1 MKEIV
6 SMQRLLLLMAT
17 TTYRA
22 HAFLEAAR
30 RLGVAVTVGCERS
43 QALAGANPAGH
54 LTLDFTAPEEATRT
68 IVEFAGV
75 YPLGGVVA
83 ADDDGVILAAMA
95 AAALGLPHNPV
106 EAVAAARNKYRMR
119 QILLET
125 GISCPRF
132 WRFPLDGDPVAMAH
146 HVEYPCVVKPLSL
159 SASRGVIRADDP
171 AQFVAAFERLR
182 AILQRPEA
190 ARSARR
196 SAQEILVERFIPGP
210 EVALEG
216 LLTDGNLRV
225 LALFDKPDPLDG
237 PFFEETIYVTPSRLP
252 APVQREI
259 SACTAAV
266 ASALGLRHGPVHAE
280 LRVNAQG
287 PWLLEIAPRSIG
299 GLCSR
304 ALRFSDG
311 LTLEDLLLRHAL
323 GLEVTALERERLAA
337 GVMMIPIP
345 KAGILRQV
353 TGQEH
358 AKQIAGIEDLRITI
372 PIGQEVV
379 PLPEGSRYLG
389 FIFAR
394 DHTPA
399 SVESALR
406 EAHRQLTFV
415 ITPTM
420 ARPAQVQRASPV
432 TPGADDLPFVEY

>member
-1 MKEIV
+1 
-6 SMQRLLLLMAT
+6 MQRLLLLMTT

-30 RLGVAVTVGCERS
+30 RLDVPVTVGSERP

-68 IVEFAGV
+68 IVEFARRS
-75 YPLGGVVA
+75 PLAGVVA
-83 ADDDGVILAAMA
+83 ADDDGVILAAMT
-95 AAALGLPHNPV
+95 AAALGLPHNPI

-119 QILLET
+119 QILSAA
-125 GISCPRF
+125 GIPCPRF

-146 HVEYPCVVKPLSL
+146 HVEYPCVLKPLSL

-171 AQFVAAFERLR
+171 AQFVAAFERLI
-182 AILQRPEA
+182 AIVERPEVA
-190 ARSARR
+190 SSARR
-196 SAQEILVERFIPGP
+196 SAQDLLVEGFIPGP
-210 EVALEG
+210 EVAVEG

-225 LALFDKPDPLDG
+225 LALFDKPDPLNG
-237 PFFEETIYVTPSRLP
+237 PFFEETIYVTPSRL
-252 APVQREI
+252 ASAVQREI
-259 SACTAAV
+259 AACTAAV

-280 LRVNAQG
+280 LRINAQG

-304 ALRFSDG
+304 ALRLNDG
-311 LTLEDLLLRHAL
+311 LTLEELLLRHAI
-323 GLEVTALERERLAA
+323 GLDVAALERERLAA
-337 GVMMIPIP
+337 GVMMMPIP
-345 KAGILRQV
+345 HAGLLEQV
-353 TGQEH
+353 MGQED

-394 DHTPA
+394 AHTPT
-399 SVESALR
+399 SVELVLR
-406 EAHRQLTFV
+406 EAHRRLTFV
-415 ITPTM
+415 ITPTE
-420 ARPAQVQRASPV
+420 ARPAQVQRASPA
-432 TPGADDLPFVEY
+432 TLGADNLPLLED